1 MEEEIPVQSVGYKNK
16 NNRQWK
22 RYWPSSLIN
31 FFRKLI
37 KESLLTCYVILLIR
51 GYSDDSVIRSS
62 LRNPNVYRD
71 SPPIKHSFNQ
81 LPRQCH
87 DYYSRERDVTECERT
102 YFEMSGFTWWCRW
115 HIGQVPRPIPKPRGF
130 SCPPLQWNDNNLS
143 GTERETCD
151 SLDV

>member
-22 RYWPSSLIN
+22 RYSLIN

-62 LRNPNVYRD
+62 IRNPNVNRD
-71 SPPIKHSFNQ
+71 SPPIKHLLINSHANVKIII
-81 LPRQCH
+81 RGK
-87 DYYSRERDVTECERT
+87 
-102 YFEMSGFTWWCRW
+102 EM
-115 HIGQVPRPIPKPRGF
+115 
-130 SCPPLQWNDNNLS
+130 
-143 GTERETCD
+143 
-151 SLDV
+151 